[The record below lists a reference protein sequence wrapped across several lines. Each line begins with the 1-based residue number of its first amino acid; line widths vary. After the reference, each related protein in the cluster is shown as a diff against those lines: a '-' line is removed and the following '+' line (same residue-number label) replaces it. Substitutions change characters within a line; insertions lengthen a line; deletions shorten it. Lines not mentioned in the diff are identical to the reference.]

1 MSLEFY
7 GIIPQTPWRTRELL
21 VSPSKQGWSGGLG
34 FQRLLHKLKG
44 EQPRDLPSLRQRHQ
58 CHWCIP
64 PWSPCPVVPKIWLL
78 PDSPCYF
85 LWDSWLPPAQALIS
99 FHQPCATFCS
109 ASRGSTHAKFSR
121 LASDYGKTGTREEV
135 SPKTKMLWVLGH
147 RAAGPWSS
155 DPNQCFRNRSG
166 ASAT

>member
-34 FQRLLHKLKG
+34 FQRLLHELKG
-44 EQPRDLPSLRQRHQ
+44 EQPQGLPSLKPRDQ
-58 CHWCIP
+58 CTGEYLP
-64 PWSPCPVVPKIWLL
+64 APLAPVVPKIWLL
-78 PDSPCYF
+78 PYSPCYF

-99 FHQPCATFCS
+99 FRQPCATFCS
-109 ASRGSTHAKFSR
+109 ASWGSTHAKFSR

-135 SPKTKMLWVLGH
+135 SSRTKMLWVLGH
-147 RAAGPWSS
+147 RAASPWSS
-155 DPNQCFRNRSG
+155 NPN
-166 ASAT
+166 